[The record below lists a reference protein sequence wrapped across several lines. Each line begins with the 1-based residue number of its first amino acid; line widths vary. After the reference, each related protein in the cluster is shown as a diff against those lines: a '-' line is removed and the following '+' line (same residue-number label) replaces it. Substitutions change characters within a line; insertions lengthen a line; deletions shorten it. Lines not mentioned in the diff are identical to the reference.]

1 MNKPLIIV
9 ESPAKAR
16 TIEKYLS
23 NEYEVFAC
31 VGHIKDLPRKELA
44 VDVDNEFAAT
54 FVAMEGKEDIIK
66 TIKKKSTKAPE
77 VILAT
82 DPDREGE
89 AIAAHIA
96 EEIVN
101 ESVSRVQFTEITKEG
116 IIEGMENRHEIDT
129 FLVNAQYTRR
139 VIDRLVGYKLSRLLW
154 STLQKTMSFVKG
166 SLSAGRVQ
174 SAALKMIVDRERLR
188 AIFKSATFYDLKAEL
203 ENDALE
209 GFNADMITLDGK
221 RLAASKDFDSNT
233 GELKKDNVLLLSSSQ
248 ATALSEELQN
258 GPWIVRS
265 VEEKPQ
271 TSNPYAPFTTSTLQ
285 QEASRKI
292 RFSARKTM
300 RMAQRLYE
308 AGFITYMR
316 TDSIQ
321 LSQEALTGA
330 RKVIKDRYGDEFLPD
345 KPIMYKSKVKNAQE
359 AHEAIRPAGV
369 TFNDV
374 KTVSAKAGSD
384 EGKLYDLIWKRTV
397 ASQMKPA
404 KLKRTTV
411 DIENQNTV
419 FRARGR
425 VILFPGYMRA
435 YVEGSDNPDGKLAD
449 RERFL
454 PEMKEGQ
461 RLGCKNLTPEEH
473 NTKPPA
479 RFTEASVI
487 KEMEKQGIGRPSTWA
502 SIIGR
507 IQEKEY
513 IHNKKGSLVPSFL
526 AVAVTQLLENHFSS
540 LVDSQFTSKMEDEL
554 DSISRGDSDPLPFMN
569 SFYFGNDEKPGLEK
583 MLEDEIDIRKA
594 CTVLIANGS
603 VEEIV
608 IRVGNYGP
616 YLEQGEERRNIPT
629 EFSLGDISV
638 QKAMEILA
646 KDASQTQLLGVDNES
661 GQSIYLKE
669 GPYGPYVQLGDSKT
683 RKSLPRGTEKE
694 DVDLELASKL
704 LSMPRLLGTHPET
717 GDEIRA
723 DFGRYGPYLKVGDKN
738 VKLPH
743 PHDPLIVTLE
753 AAVDVIKNRNKPS
766 SELKTLGKHPD
777 SGEAITLKDGRYGP
791 YVSDGKFNASLPK
804 DISPDD
810 VDLDTAVSLINDRRA
825 KGPAKKRKR
834 RKKK

>member
-1 MNKPLIIV
+1 MSKPLIIV

-23 NEYEVFAC
+23 NEYDVFAC
-31 VGHIKDLPRKELA
+31 VGHVKDLPRKELA
-44 VDVDNEFAAT
+44 VDVENEFAAK
-54 FVAMEGKEDIIK
+54 FVIMEGKEEIID
-66 TIKKKSTKAPE
+66 TIKKKSSKAPE

-89 AIAAHIA
+89 AIAAHIE
-96 EEIVN
+96 EEITHD
-101 ESVSRVQFTEITKEG
+101 SISRVQFTEITKEG
-116 IIEGMENRHEIDT
+116 IIEGMEQRHEVDQD
-129 FLVNAQYTRR
+129 LVNAQFTRR

-154 STLQKTMSFVKG
+154 NTLQKTMSFVKQ

-188 AIFKSATFYDLKAEL
+188 AVFKSATYYDLQAEL
-203 ENDALE
+203 ETDALE
-209 GFNADMITLDGK
+209 GFKAELITLDGK
-221 RLAASKDFDSNT
+221 RLAVGKDFDSNT
-233 GELKKDNVLLLSSSQ
+233 GELIKDTVLLLSSSQ
-248 ATALSEELQN
+248 ATALVKELQN
-258 GPWIVRS
+258 GPWVVSRL
-265 VEEKPQ
+265 EEKPR
-271 TSNPYAPFTTSTLQ
+271 TSNPYAPFITSTLQ
-285 QEASRKI
+285 QEAARKL
-292 RFSARKTM
+292 RFSARKAM

-321 LSQEALTGA
+321 LSQEALDGA
-330 RKVIKDRYGDEFLPD
+330 RNVIKERYGQEYLPE
-345 KPIMYKSKVKNAQE
+345 KPVVYKSKVKNAQE

-369 TFNDV
+369 VFADRD
-374 KTVSAKAGSD
+374 TVSTKIGSD
-384 EGKLYDLIWKRTV
+384 ESKLYDLIWKRTV

-404 KLKRTTV
+404 KLKRTIV

-435 YVEGSDNPDGKLAD
+435 YVEGSDDPDGKLAD

-454 PEMKEGQ
+454 PELKEGQ
-461 RLGCKNLTPEEH
+461 RMVCKNLTPEEH
-473 NTKPPA
+473 TTKPPA

-507 IQEKEY
+507 IQEKDY
-513 IHNKKGSLVPSFL
+513 IKNQKGSLVPTFL

-540 LVDSQFTSKMEDEL
+540 LVDSQFTARMEDEL
-554 DSISRGDSDPLPFMN
+554 DSISLGNSEPLPFMN
-569 SFYFGNDEKPGLEK
+569 DFYFGNENSPGLEQ
-583 MLEDEIDIRKA
+583 MLEDEIDIRTA
-594 CTVLIANGS
+594 CTVLISNGS
-603 VEEIV
+603 AEEIV

-616 YLEQGEERRNIPT
+616 YIEQGEERRNIPA

-638 QKAMEILA
+638 EKAIEILA
-646 KDASQTQLLGVDNES
+646 KDSSQTLLLGVDDES

-683 RKSLPRGTEKE
+683 RKSLPRGTEKD
-694 DVDLELASKL
+694 DVDLELAIRL
-704 LSMPRLLGTHPET
+704 LAMPRLLGTHPES

-723 DFGRYGPYLKVGDKN
+723 DFGRYGPYLKVGEKN

-743 PHDPLIVTLE
+743 PHDPLVVTLE
-753 AAVDVIKNRNKPS
+753 TALEVIKNRNKPS
-766 SELKTLGKHPD
+766 SELKTLGNHPNT
-777 SGEAITLKDGRYGP
+777 GEAIALKDGRYGP
-791 YVSDGKFNASLPK
+791 YVSDGEFNAALPK
-804 DISPDD
+804 DILPEDI
-810 VDLDTAVSLINDRRA
+810 DLETAVGLINTRRE
-825 KGPAKKRKR
+825 KGPAKRRR

>member
-1 MNKPLIIV
+1 MSKPLIIV

-23 NEYEVFAC
+23 NEYDVFAC
-31 VGHIKDLPRKELA
+31 VGHVKDLPRKELA
-44 VDVDNEFAAT
+44 VDVENEFAAT
-54 FVAMEGKEDIIK
+54 FVVMEGKEEIIN
-66 TIKKKSTKAPE
+66 TIKKKSSKAPE

-89 AIAAHIA
+89 AIAAHIE
-96 EEIVN
+96 EEITHD
-101 ESVSRVQFTEITKEG
+101 SISRVQFTEITKEG
-116 IIEGMENRHEIDT
+116 IIEGMEQRHEVDKD
-129 FLVNAQYTRR
+129 LVNAQFTRR

-188 AIFKSATFYDLKAEL
+188 AVFKTATYYDLQAEL

-209 GFNADMITLDGK
+209 GFKAELITLDGK
-221 RLAASKDFDSNT
+221 RLAVGKDFDSNT
-233 GELKKDNVLLLSSSQ
+233 GKLIKDTVLLLSYSQ
-248 ATALSEELQN
+248 ATALVHELQN
-258 GPWIVRS
+258 GPWVVSR
-265 VEEKPQ
+265 VEEKPR
-271 TSNPYAPFTTSTLQ
+271 TSKPYAPFITSTLQ
-285 QEASRKI
+285 QEAARKL

-300 RMAQRLYE
+300 RMAQHLYE

-321 LSQEALTGA
+321 LSQEALDGA
-330 RKVIKDRYGDEFLPD
+330 RNVIKEKYGQKYLPD
-345 KPIMYKSKVKNAQE
+345 KPVMYKSKVKNAQE

-369 TFNDV
+369 VFADRDTV
-374 KTVSAKAGSD
+374 KAKVGSD
-384 EGKLYDLIWKRTV
+384 QGKLYDLIWKRTV

-404 KLKRTTV
+404 KLKRTIV

-435 YVEGSDNPDGKLAD
+435 YVEGSDDPDGKLAD

-454 PEMKEGQ
+454 PELKEGQ
-461 RLGCKNLTPEEH
+461 RLVCKNLTPEEH
-473 NTKPPA
+473 TTKPPA

-507 IQEKEY
+507 IQEKDY
-513 IHNKKGSLVPSFL
+513 VKKQKGSLVPTFL

-540 LVDSQFTSKMEDEL
+540 LVDSQFTARMEDEL
-554 DSISRGDSDPLPFMN
+554 DSISLGNSKPLPFMN
-569 SFYFGNDEKPGLEK
+569 DFYFGNDNAPGLEQ

-594 CTVLIANGS
+594 CTVLISNGS
-603 VEEIV
+603 AEEIV

-616 YLEQGEERRNIPT
+616 YIEQGEERRNIPA

-638 QKAMEILA
+638 EKAIEILA
-646 KDASQTQLLGVDNES
+646 KDSSQTQLLGVDDES

-683 RKSLPRGTEKE
+683 RKSLPRGTEKD
-694 DVDLELASKL
+694 DVDLELAIRL
-704 LSMPRLLGTHPET
+704 LEMPRLLGKHPET

-743 PHDPLIVTLE
+743 PHDPLVVTLE
-753 AAVDVIKNRNKPS
+753 TALDVIQNRNKPS
-766 SELKTLGKHPD
+766 SELKTLGNHPD
-777 SGEAITLKDGRYGP
+777 TGEAIALKDGRYGP
-791 YVSDGKFNASLPK
+791 YVSDGKFNAALPK

-810 VDLDTAVSLINDRRA
+810 IDLETAVGLINARRE
-825 KGPAKKRKR
+825 KGPAKRRR

>member
-66 TIKKKSTKAPE
+66 AIKKKSTKAPE

-116 IIEGMENRHEIDT
+116 IMEGMEQRHEIDQ

-188 AIFKSATFYDLKAEL
+188 ALFKSATYFDLQAEM
-203 ENDALE
+203 ETNALE
-209 GFNADMITLDGK
+209 GFNADMIRLDGK

-248 ATALSEELQN
+248 ATALAEELQN
-258 GPWIVRS
+258 GPWIVSS

-321 LSQEALTGA
+321 LSNEALTGA
-330 RKVIKDRYGDEFLPD
+330 RKVIKERYGDEFLPE
-345 KPIMYKSKVKNAQE
+345 KPVMYKSKVKNAQE

-369 TFNDV
+369 IFSDV
-374 KTVSAKAGSD
+374 KTVSAKVGSD

-404 KLKRTTV
+404 KLKRTIV
-411 DIENQNTV
+411 DIENKNTI

-461 RLGCKNLTPEEH
+461 RLECKNLTPEEH

-513 IHNKKGSLVPSFL
+513 IQNKKGSLVPTFL

-540 LVDSQFTSKMEDEL
+540 LVNSQFTSKMEDEL

-569 SFYFGNDEKPGLEK
+569 GFYFGSDENSGFEK

-616 YLEQGEERRNIPT
+616 YLEQGEERRNIPA
-629 EFSLGDISV
+629 EFSMGDISEE
-638 QKAMEILA
+638 KAMEILA
-646 KDASQTQLLGVDNES
+646 KDASQTQLLGVDIES

-669 GPYGPYVQLGDSKT
+669 GPYGPY
-683 RKSLPRGTEKE
+683 
-694 DVDLELASKL
+694 
-704 LSMPRLLGTHPET
+704 
-717 GDEIRA
+717 
-723 DFGRYGPYLKVGDKN
+723 
-738 VKLPH
+738 
-743 PHDPLIVTLE
+743 
-753 AAVDVIKNRNKPS
+753 
-766 SELKTLGKHPD
+766 
-777 SGEAITLKDGRYGP
+777 
-791 YVSDGKFNASLPK
+791 
-804 DISPDD
+804 
-810 VDLDTAVSLINDRRA
+810 
-825 KGPAKKRKR
+825 
-834 RKKK
+834 

>member
-1 MNKPLIIV
+1 MSKPLIIV

-23 NEYEVFAC
+23 NEYDVFAC
-31 VGHIKDLPRKELA
+31 VGHVKDLPRKELA
-44 VDVDNEFAAT
+44 VDVENEFAAK
-54 FVAMEGKEDIIK
+54 FVVMEGKEEIIN
-66 TIKKKSTKAPE
+66 TIKKKSSKAPE

-89 AIAAHIA
+89 AIAAHIE
-96 EEIVN
+96 EEITHD
-101 ESVSRVQFTEITKEG
+101 SISRVQFTEITKEG
-116 IIEGMENRHEIDT
+116 IIEGMEQRHEVDQD
-129 FLVNAQYTRR
+129 LVNAQFTRR

-154 STLQKTMSFVKG
+154 NTLQKTMSFVKQ

-188 AIFKSATFYDLKAEL
+188 AVFKSATYYDLQAEL
-203 ENDALE
+203 ETDALE
-209 GFNADMITLDGK
+209 GFKAELITLDGK
-221 RLAASKDFDSNT
+221 RLAVGKDFDSNT
-233 GELKKDNVLLLSSSQ
+233 GELIKDTVLLLSSSQ
-248 ATALSEELQN
+248 ATALVKELQN
-258 GPWIVRS
+258 GPWVVSRL
-265 VEEKPQ
+265 EEKPR
-271 TSNPYAPFTTSTLQ
+271 TSNPYAPFITSTLQ
-285 QEASRKI
+285 QEAARKL
-292 RFSARKTM
+292 RFSARKAM

-321 LSQEALTGA
+321 LSQEALDGA
-330 RKVIKDRYGDEFLPD
+330 RNVIKERYGQEYLPE
-345 KPIMYKSKVKNAQE
+345 KPVVYKSKVKNAQE

-369 TFNDV
+369 VFADRD
-374 KTVSAKAGSD
+374 TVSTKIGSD
-384 EGKLYDLIWKRTV
+384 ESKLYDLIWKRTV

-404 KLKRTTV
+404 KLKRTIV

-435 YVEGSDNPDGKLAD
+435 YVEGSDDPDGKLAD

-454 PEMKEGQ
+454 PELKEGQ
-461 RLGCKNLTPEEH
+461 RMVCKNLTPEEH
-473 NTKPPA
+473 TTKPPA

-507 IQEKEY
+507 IQEKDY
-513 IHNKKGSLVPSFL
+513 IKNQKGSLVPTFL

-540 LVDSQFTSKMEDEL
+540 LVDSQFTARMEDEL
-554 DSISRGDSDPLPFMN
+554 DSISLGNSEPLPFMN
-569 SFYFGNDEKPGLEK
+569 DFYFGNENSPGLEQ
-583 MLEDEIDIRKA
+583 MLEDKIDIRTA
-594 CTVLIANGS
+594 CTVLISNGS
-603 VEEIV
+603 AEEIV

-616 YLEQGEERRNIPT
+616 YIEQGEERRNIPA

-638 QKAMEILA
+638 EKAIEILA
-646 KDASQTQLLGVDNES
+646 KDSSQTLLLGVDDES

-683 RKSLPRGTEKE
+683 RKSLPRGTEKD
-694 DVDLELASKL
+694 DVDLELAIRL
-704 LSMPRLLGTHPET
+704 LAMPRLLGTHPES

-723 DFGRYGPYLKVGDKN
+723 DFGRYGPYLKVGEKN

-743 PHDPLIVTLE
+743 PHDPLVVTLE
-753 AAVDVIKNRNKPS
+753 TALEVIKNRNKPS
-766 SELKTLGKHPD
+766 SELKTLGNHPNT
-777 SGEAITLKDGRYGP
+777 GEAIALKDGRYGP
-791 YVSDGKFNASLPK
+791 YVSDGEFNAALPK
-804 DISPDD
+804 DILPEDI
-810 VDLDTAVSLINDRRA
+810 DLETAVGLINTRRE
-825 KGPAKKRKR
+825 KGPAKRRR